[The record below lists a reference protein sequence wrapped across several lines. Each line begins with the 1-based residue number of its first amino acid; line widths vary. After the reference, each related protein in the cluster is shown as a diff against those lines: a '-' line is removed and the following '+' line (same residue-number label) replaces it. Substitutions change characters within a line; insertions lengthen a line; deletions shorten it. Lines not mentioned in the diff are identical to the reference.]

1 MRFTPAPGY
10 YLYRDRSSFR
20 LEAEGIQA
28 GAPRWPR
35 GVAHN
40 DGYFGNVVVYFD
52 QVDVPLPLLR
62 SHARAGEA
70 TLTATFQGCQ
80 DEGICYPPMTRSVQL
95 SLPAGTVAG
104 ADTGI
109 GPGPE
114 TGARG
119 ADIDIT
125 APPAATDGEDVAGGP
140 GRLAV
145 GGAGA
150 SAGGSAAAGAAAD
163 ADADADAV
171 NGSRNGNAVADNA
184 IRSTPPVA

>member
-1 MRFTPAPGY
+1 
-10 YLYRDRSSFR
+10 
-20 LEAEGIQA
+20 
-28 GAPRWPR
+28 
-35 GVAHN
+35 
-40 DGYFGNVVVYFD
+40 
-52 QVDVPLPLLR
+52 VPLPLLR

-95 SLPAGTVAG
+95 SLPAGTVAA

-119 ADIDIT
+119 ADID
-125 APPAATDGEDVAGGP
+125 
-140 GRLAV
+140 

-150 SAGGSAAAGAAAD
+150 SAGGSAAAGAA

-184 IRSTPPVA
+184 IRSTPPVAARGGLALALLLALGGGVL